1 MKGTALEEL
10 MNKRIAPPVPLGSYP
25 PSDVK
30 FLLKDLSNVQLER
43 ATAEREEA
51 IQSGVHYSEMLPV
64 EYQPTAQYIEL
75 FHETLRQSAEKVAL
89 AVAVVSEMIV
99 SQRGTGATVL
109 VSLARA
115 GTPIGVLMKRY
126 IAARFGVELPHYSIS
141 IIRGKG
147 IDENAILYMLQQH
160 GTDAKLQFI
169 DGWTGKG
176 AIRQVLIEAC
186 SSMYK
191 KYGIVLS
198 DDLAVLADPGHCSA
212 TFGTREDYL
221 IPSACLNSTVS
232 GLMSRTVLRD
242 DLIGAEEFHGAKFYK
257 EWLEEDLSN
266 VFIEAIAPYYPA
278 VMEEAQAIAAE
289 MLTSPPEV
297 TWQGLRDIQSI
308 QDTFGIEDIN
318 LVKPGVGETTRVLL
332 RRVPWKILVDTMD
345 NPNLR
350 HILLLAED
358 RGVPVEVFP
367 GLTYSCCGII
377 KPLKGESE

>member
-1 MKGTALEEL
+1 M
-10 MNKRIAPPVPLGSYP
+10 
-25 PSDVK
+25 
-30 FLLKDLSNVQLER
+30 LKDLSDVSLER
-43 ATAEREEA
+43 ATDEREAA

-64 EYQPTAQYIEL
+64 EYQPTEQYIEL
-75 FHETLRQSAEKVAL
+75 FHETLEQSAEKVAL

-99 SQRGTGATVL
+99 AQRGLDTVL

-115 GTPIGVLMKRY
+115 GTPIGVLIKRY
-126 IAARFGVELPHYSIS
+126 IQERYGADLPHYSIS

-147 IDENAILYMLQQH
+147 IDENAILYILQKH
-160 GTDAKLQFI
+160 GLDADLQFV

-186 SSMYK
+186 NSLYE
-191 KYGIVLS
+191 KYGIRLN
-198 DDLAVLADPGHCSA
+198 DDLAVLADPGNCSG

-242 DLIGAEEFHGAKFYK
+242 DLIGPEEFHGAKFYK
-257 EWLEEDLSN
+257 EWLDTDVSN
-266 VFIEAIAPYYPA
+266 VFIAAICPYFSSVA
-278 VMEEAQAIAAE
+278 EEAQAIAE
-289 MLTSPPEV
+289 QMQQSPPEI

-308 QDTFGIEDIN
+308 QEVFGIDNIN

-350 HILLLAED
+350 HIILLAED

-377 KPLKGESE
+377 KPLRGETE